1 MQVVQILHL
10 RYLNKIKQ
18 QYQIKSPNPL
28 NPPLYLFRLIKIL
41 NETTGTQFLT
51 SKIEIFQNV
60 FYRITS
66 GQESFHRENNRNRKN
81 TFKLFQNKRLVDPR
95 GSSNDEKR
103 NTSLFPLSLARNRVD
118 LNVCDR
124 L

>member
-1 MQVVQILHL
+1 M
-10 RYLNKIKQ
+10 
-18 QYQIKSPNPL
+18 
-28 NPPLYLFRLIKIL
+28 

-66 GQESFHRENNRNRKN
+66 GQDSFHRENNRNRNRKN

-124 L
+124 LQAAGIKSSVRELFMQRAEG